1 MRLSH
6 ALTATV
12 CLCLATVSA
21 NADATVQTFDG
32 GGTPFV
38 TSRFGTLPGVTI
50 LGGGPSGSFAR
61 LTTTNFSQL
70 NTLAFARTELG
81 AQSHVVGSFDF
92 RIGNSAFG
100 GADGI
105 GFALLNTA
113 NFGIAGGGPPISED
127 PNLVGSLG
135 VGFDTFNNFGPDP
148 SDNHVSLHLNN
159 TQRAAVPINPAVFNL
174 ENGVFNRV
182 TFELFDA
189 DPGTPGALFSLSI
202 TPNIFGTPGAPI
214 TVFNNF
220 NLPDFVP
227 FEFRAAFGA
236 RTGGAFSTQDID
248 NVNILAIPEPGTLSL
263 LALGI
268 AGLAGYRWRRR
279 AGA

>member
-6 ALTATV
+6 ALAATV
-12 CLCLATVSA
+12 CLCLAAAPAS
-21 NADATVQTFDG
+21 ADATVQNFDVP
-32 GGTPFV
+32 GTPFV
-38 TSRFGTLPGVTI
+38 FTQFGSAPNAMV
-50 LGGGPSGSFAR
+50 LGGGPSGAFAR

-70 NTLAFARTELG
+70 NTMAFARTELG
-81 AQSHVVGSFDF
+81 AQSHIVGSFDF

-113 NFGIAGGGPPISED
+113 NFGTMGGGPPISED
-127 PNLVGSLG
+127 PNLAGSLG

-148 SDNHVSLHLNN
+148 SDNHVSLHFNN
-159 TQRAAVPINPAVFNL
+159 AQVTAVPINPAVFNL

-182 TFELFDA
+182 NFELFDA

-214 TVFNNF
+214 NVFNNV
-220 NLPDFVP
+220 NIPGFVP
-227 FEFRAAFGA
+227 FEFRVAFGA

-248 NVNILAIPEPGTLSL
+248 NVNILAIPEPGTLGL

-268 AGLAGYRWRRR
+268 AGLAGYRRRR